1 VNRYV
6 CIHGHFYQPP
16 RENPW
21 LEEVEMQE
29 SAYPFHD
36 WNQRI
41 TAECYATNTASRIL
55 DQDKKIIDIVNN
67 YARISFNFGP
77 TLLSWMQ
84 RKDPET
90 HAAIVQADVESRS
103 RFSGHGSALAQCYN
117 HMIMPLANA
126 RDKLTQVLWGIRD
139 FEYRFGRE
147 PEGMW
152 LPETAVN
159 LETLDL
165 LVQHGITF
173 TILSPRQAK
182 CVKVKGD
189 KKWTDVS
196 DSKINPRKP
205 YLCRLPSGK
214 TIVLFFYDGPISHDI
229 AFERLLESGE
239 TLAKRLV
246 GAFSPNDE
254 VQLVHIATDGETYG
268 HHHNLGDM
276 ALAYGINYIRA
287 NDLAEFTNYGEFLEK
302 HPAEDE
308 VEIYENSSWSCIH
321 GVERWRTNC
330 GCHSGMH
337 GGWTQAWRQP
347 LREAL
352 DWLRDQLILLYET
365 ETQGLIGDPWQAR
378 NDYIHVVLDRS
389 LESVEAFLG
398 RHALKELTRQEKI
411 KLLKLMEIQRHAM
424 LMYTSCGWFFDE
436 VSGIETVQIM
446 QYAARAIQ
454 MAKDISPSDLEQPF
468 LNRLK
473 KAPSNIAKFKNGA
486 NVYEQLVRP
495 RVLDL
500 VRVAAHYAVS
510 SLFEEYSQ
518 TTTIH
523 SYTAIDQLYDRLE
536 VGKFKLAVGKAL
548 LRSDITWEEQVI
560 TFAVLHLGDHNI
572 IGGVRVFSDEKI
584 FVKMQHDIKES
595 FRRGDITGTI
605 NLIEQNFDGG
615 NYSLWHLFKDEQTEI
630 LYQILHTTLEEIEVS
645 LRQINEHHYP
655 IIQVIKQLHIPLP
668 KVLANT
674 VLVMLNTD
682 LLHVIGDDE
691 PDFKKLEQLV
701 SEVLE
706 WSFEIDRVALE
717 FMLRKKINGLMEEF
731 NQNPSEINPLLMAE
745 AFLRVCSPLHLNL
758 DLWRAQNIYF
768 SIGKDRYCHMKNR
781 AELGDE
787 NAKRWVEYFDKLG
800 HYLKVR
806 VPQS

>member
-1 VNRYV
+1 MNRYV

>member
-1 VNRYV
+1 
-6 CIHGHFYQPP
+6 
-16 RENPW
+16 
-21 LEEVEMQE
+21 
-29 SAYPFHD
+29 
-36 WNQRI
+36 
-41 TAECYATNTASRIL
+41 
-55 DQDKKIIDIVNN
+55 
-67 YARISFNFGP
+67 
-77 TLLSWMQ
+77 
-84 RKDPET
+84 
-90 HAAIVQADVESRS
+90 
-103 RFSGHGSALAQCYN
+103 
-117 HMIMPLANA
+117 
-126 RDKLTQVLWGIRD
+126 
-139 FEYRFGRE
+139 
-147 PEGMW
+147 
-152 LPETAVN
+152 
-159 LETLDL
+159 
-165 LVQHGITF
+165 
-173 TILSPRQAK
+173 
-182 CVKVKGD
+182 
-189 KKWTDVS
+189 
-196 DSKINPRKP
+196 
-205 YLCRLPSGK
+205 
-214 TIVLFFYDGPISHDI
+214 
-229 AFERLLESGE
+229 
-239 TLAKRLV
+239 
-246 GAFSPNDE
+246 
-254 VQLVHIATDGETYG
+254 
-268 HHHNLGDM
+268 
-276 ALAYGINYIRA
+276 
-287 NDLAEFTNYGEFLEK
+287 
-302 HPAEDE
+302 
-308 VEIYENSSWSCIH
+308 
-321 GVERWRTNC
+321 
-330 GCHSGMH
+330 HSGMH

>member
-1 VNRYV
+1 MNRYV

-21 LEEVEMQE
+21 LEEIEMQE

-67 YARISFNFGP
+67 YSRISFNFGP

-84 RKDPET
+84 RNEPET
-90 HAAIVQADVESRS
+90 HAAIVQADIESRS

-126 RDKLTQVLWGIRD
+126 RDKFTQVFWGIRD
-139 FEYRFGRE
+139 FEHRFGRK

-159 LETLDL
+159 LETLEL

-182 CVKVKGD
+182 RVKSKGD
-189 KKWTDVS
+189 KKWMDAS
-196 DSKINPRKP
+196 DGKINPRKP

-214 TIVLFFYDGPISHDI
+214 TITLFFYDGPISHGI

-246 GAFSPNDE
+246 GALSPHDE

-287 NDLAEFTNYGEFLEK
+287 NDLAEFTNYGEFLER
-302 HPAEDE
+302 HPAEDD
-308 VEIYENSSWSCIH
+308 VEIHENSSWSCIH
-321 GVERWRTNC
+321 GIERWRTNC

-352 DWLRDQLILLYET
+352 DWLRDQLILLYEA
-365 ETQGLIGDPWQAR
+365 ETKGLVKDPWQAR

-389 LESVEAFLG
+389 LENIEAFWA
-398 RHALKELTRQEKI
+398 RHARKDLNRQEKI

-436 VSGIETVQIM
+436 VSGIETVQIL
-446 QYAARAIQ
+446 QYAARSIQ
-454 MAKDISPSDLEQPF
+454 LANDITPVALEQHF
-468 LNRLK
+468 LNLLK
-473 KAPSNIAKFKNGA
+473 KAPSNIPKFKNGA

-510 SLFEEYSQ
+510 SLFEEYAQ

-548 LRSDITWEEQVI
+548 IRSDITWEEQVI

-572 IGGVRVFSDEKI
+572 IGGVRVFTDEKV
-584 FVKMQHDIKES
+584 FLKMQHDIKEA

-615 NYSLWHLFKDEQTEI
+615 NYSLWHLFKDEQTKI
-630 LYQILHTTLEEIEVS
+630 LYQILHSTLEEIEVS

-682 LLHVIGDDE
+682 LLHVIGDEE

-701 SEVLE
+701 SEVIE

-717 FMLRKKINGLMEEF
+717 FMLRKKINTLMEEF
-731 NQNPSEINPLLMAE
+731 NANSSEIAPLKMVE
-745 AFLRVCSPLHLNL
+745 SFLRICSPLHLNL

-768 SIGKDRYCHMKNR
+768 SIGKDRHRNMKNR

-806 VPQS
+806 ISQ